1 MRAKKLSRAWMS
13 AKYRLESV
21 APYLTQPCLAS
32 VQPCS
37 ITARSTA
44 CLAAMIA
51 TWPAPSDEP
60 VMTVFDHTG
69 SPLPSTNCPQPS
81 AAGRVRARYASSL
94 LSRFSML
101 LARLTLTIGEMSP
114 GLARSRISVR
124 ALIAQSDGRGLLV
137 GQVPAAGD
145 RAVGDAAI
153 GASLR

>member
-1 MRAKKLSRAWMS
+1 MS
-13 AKYRLESV
+13 AKYRLEWV
-21 APYLTQPCLAS
+21 APYLTHSCLAS

-44 CLAAMIA
+44 CLAAMMA

-69 SPLPSTNCPQPS
+69 SPLASTNCPQPS
-81 AAGRVRARYASSL
+81 AAGRVRARCASSW

-101 LARLTLTIGEMSP
+101 LARLTFTIVELSSP
-114 GLARSRISVR
+114 VRSSVR
-124 ALIAQSDGRGLLV
+124 ALIAQSTGADSLSGRFPQPGI
-137 GQVPAAGD
+137 A
-145 RAVGDAAI
+145 AVGDAAI

>member
-1 MRAKKLSRAWMS
+1 MS

-21 APYLTQPCLAS
+21 APYLTHSCLAS

-51 TWPAPSDEP
+51 TWPAPSEEP
-60 VMTVFDHTG
+60 VMTVFAHTG
-69 SPLPSTNCPQPS
+69 SPAASMNCPQPS
-81 AAGRVRARYASSL
+81 AAGQVRARYTSSL

-101 LARLTLTIGEMSP
+101 LARLTLTIGEMSAGGSTP
-114 GLARSRISVR
+114 VSSSVR
-124 ALIAQSDGRGLLV
+124 ALIAQSTGADSLSGRFPQPGI
-137 GQVPAAGD
+137 A
-145 RAVGDAAI
+145 AVGNAAI